1 MNSYS
6 FTGRF
11 DEKLTEKHQLTVRY
25 QYSHSKESDP
35 FHDEVLPGYGT
46 TSVPATSHNGVV
58 SLASSINSKADN
70 LFRAGFNLNNA
81 AFTCDHAGID
91 AITGLDNF
99 GNGRDVSIPNFFT
112 FGCVDL
118 GDSNGQARLSST
130 LLLADT
136 FSLTRGAHS
145 IKFGGEFRNVKDSSF
160 DNFSSRD
167 LLSLDDFTE
176 YNTPSYVSDP
186 NAPSYL
192 NLQDLI
198 WGAQGAVANNSEYQ
212 FFNRAG
218 TRRSSDFTRFVQRE
232 WGIFF
237 QDDWK
242 ITPQFTANLGFRYE
256 FNGVPFERDGNF
268 ANFYGD
274 ASAPLPAAGYFSF
287 TPVGPGTGRQ
297 LYTDS
302 YKLLEPR
309 IGFAYDVKGDGKT
322 AIRAGFGIFHDRI
335 FDNLFGNAKSNPPF
349 QAQLNDFPLTLDEN
363 GNFVRG
369 SATSVVS
376 NAPLPGNLTPSANIT
391 NGDFNEPVVIDPK
404 LKIPTN
410 ETWNLGVQHQF
421 GRGTT
426 AEINYVGS
434 HGTHAL
440 REIDGAPPQPALV
453 QQLIASGVSPSDL
466 QFNNLYFNGA
476 VNNTA
481 FFHELFQTAVASSN
495 YNAVQAKVNV
505 SLGGFSL
512 LGSYTF
518 SHSLDDGS
526 DPLAPGAGASGLPRD
541 SFNLAAE
548 YGNSPFDVRQRG
560 TAAVVY
566 ALPFGHGQRY
576 LSNGILGHV
585 FEGIQLSGIQ
595 QVQTGLPFDL
605 RGTAD
610 NLHTGLTNRPKLVGK
625 PYPSGRGTIV
635 PGGKITGPSAQAFA
649 NPDFGVSDSIGR
661 NPYYGPGYVNTD
673 VVFQKT
679 QSLVEG
685 VKLVF
690 RAESY
695 NVLNHPNFASP
706 ATSALTFTSSQFGIS
721 TAQLGQNDGT
731 TGARQ
736 IQGALK
742 LVF

>member
-1 MNSYS
+1 M
-6 FTGRF
+6 
-11 DEKLTEKHQLTVRY
+11 
-25 QYSHSKESDP
+25 
-35 FHDEVLPGYGT
+35 
-46 TSVPATSHNGVV
+46 
-58 SLASSINSKADN
+58 
-70 LFRAGFNLNNA
+70 
-81 AFTCDHAGID
+81 
-91 AITGLDNF
+91 
-99 GNGRDVSIPNFFT
+99 
-112 FGCVDL
+112 
-118 GDSNGQARLSST
+118 
-130 LLLADT
+130 
-136 FSLTRGAHS
+136 
-145 IKFGGEFRNVKDSSF
+145 
-160 DNFSSRD
+160 
-167 LLSLDDFTE
+167 
-176 YNTPSYVSDP
+176 
-186 NAPSYL
+186 
-192 NLQDLI
+192 
-198 WGAQGAVANNSEYQ
+198 
-212 FFNRAG
+212 
-218 TRRSSDFTRFVQRE
+218 
-232 WGIFF
+232 
-237 QDDWK
+237 
-242 ITPQFTANLGFRYE
+242 
-256 FNGVPFERDGNF
+256 ER
-268 ANFYGD
+268 
-274 ASAPLPAAGYFSF
+274 
-287 TPVGPGTGRQ
+287 
-297 LYTDS
+297 
-302 YKLLEPR
+302 
-309 IGFAYDVKGDGKT
+309 
-322 AIRAGFGIFHDRI
+322 
-335 FDNLFGNAKSNPPF
+335 
-349 QAQLNDFPLTLDEN
+349 
-363 GNFVRG
+363 
-369 SATSVVS
+369 
-376 NAPLPGNLTPSANIT
+376 
-391 NGDFNEPVVIDPK
+391 
-404 LKIPTN
+404 
-410 ETWNLGVQHQF
+410 
-421 GRGTT
+421 
-426 AEINYVGS
+426 
-434 HGTHAL
+434 
-440 REIDGAPPQPALV
+440 
-453 QQLIASGVSPSDL
+453 
-466 QFNNLYFNGA
+466 

-566 ALPFGHGQRY
+566 ALPIGHGQRY